1 MNAAMK
7 EQHFSRINDERARRV
22 YDYLCASCELREG
35 GLTDADQMLV
45 YDYAYAEQVKQQLQ
59 DDIKARGIGREY
71 TNGRQKYWQDNKSV
85 PQLRAYCDQQRKTL
99 AELRLTPTSRKAAA
113 LDLDDNFAIY

>member
-59 DDIKARGIGREY
+59 DDIKARAL
-71 TNGRQKYWQDNKSV
+71 DAS
-85 PQLRAYCDQQRKTL
+85 
-99 AELRLTPTSRKAAA
+99 TPTGGRSTGRTTRACRSCGPT
-113 LDLDDNFAIY
+113 AISSGKPLRNCG

>member
-7 EQHFSRINDERARRV
+7 EQHFSRINDERARQV

-59 DDIKARGIGREY
+59 DDIKARGI
-71 TNGRQKYWQDNKSV
+71 
-85 PQLRAYCDQQRKTL
+85 
-99 AELRLTPTSRKAAA
+99 
-113 LDLDDNFAIY
+113 

>member
-45 YDYAYAEQVKQQLQ
+45 YDYAYAEQVKQQLEEAKKEREKAIAKAQANTLSHYIVNALQ
-59 DDIKARGIGREY
+59 DRRDRK
-71 TNGRQKYWQDNKSV
+71 NK
-85 PQLRAYCDQQRKTL
+85 
-99 AELRLTPTSRKAAA
+99 E
-113 LDLDDNFAIY
+113 DDN